1 MSSSSCVFQSVS
13 YYEEHNYSVQS
24 LHMNGVKLQ
33 YVKVVQCAWDQE
45 ILSFEIETRG
55 KGEARGEE
63 RRGASGHSRILL
75 HLPVVGP
82 SSLFSITHGCAVR
95 GT

>member
-1 MSSSSCVFQSVS
+1 
-13 YYEEHNYSVQS
+13 
-24 LHMNGVKLQ
+24 MNGVKPL

-45 ILSFEIETRG
+45 TLSFEIVTRG
-55 KGEARGEE
+55 TGEARGEE

-75 HLPVVGP
+75 DLPVGP
-82 SSLFSITHGCAVR
+82 SSLLSITHGCAVR